1 MEEKEKNVLKQA
13 KKAQKVKTLASGKR
27 TSIVNEVLLVI
38 VPVIAI
44 AIVFSILFLSYN
56 AQNIIDEQAEY
67 SLQQETEDH
76 SEAIALQI
84 DKVLYKV
91 AGRLDLISKSTYK
104 TDEDISTAMEATDD
118 LLEYIPTGIY
128 GGTSD
133 GAYFDGT
140 HWVPDAD
147 YVPAERDWF
156 KDGKDSDEF
165 VSGAPYV
172 DAETGNLVVSFSR
185 KLTLADGRTG
195 AAACDYTLKSIVDT
209 VSAYKPLETGSSML
223 LDGDVILSYGDGSL
237 NGQNV
242 SDHTDDAFLTEIA
255 KAAGQNSTDPVNVKG
270 SDGKT
275 YSVAVATIP
284 GMDWTLV
291 SVVDKATVLHDF
303 YVFRGICFAIMVIM
317 IVLIAVLLAFFL
329 HRLISTPIG
338 RITKAA
344 DGIAN
349 GSFDVDLSFHST
361 NEIGFLADSLRKT
374 ITQLKDYQGYIDEL
388 SHAMHE
394 IADGNLTYD
403 LEREYKGQF
412 RELKDN
418 YEHLTVELNRTLRD
432 ISDAANQVD
441 SGADQVSSGA
451 QNLAQGST
459 EQASTMENLSTNMDD
474 ITGKIQ
480 NNANRSATAAELS
493 RAAGSAVVVSD
504 QKMKDLEGAME
515 EIKEKS
521 EKISSIIKTINDIAF
536 QTNILSLNASIEA
549 ARAGQAGK
557 GFAVVADEVGNL
569 AKRSSEAAKN
579 TESLIIESTQAV
591 ERGAKITQEA
601 MDAMATVSENTQ
613 KVQNIISDISED
625 SKLQSEGVQHVTEGL
640 DQISAV
646 VQTNSATSEQSAATS
661 EELASQAT
669 TMKNLIGRFNL
680 K

>member
-1 MEEKEKNVLKQA
+1 M
-13 KKAQKVKTLASGKR
+13 
-27 TSIVNEVLLVI
+27 
-38 VPVIAI
+38 
-44 AIVFSILFLSYN
+44 
-56 AQNIIDEQAEY
+56 
-67 SLQQETEDH
+67 
-76 SEAIALQI
+76 
-84 DKVLYKV
+84 
-91 AGRLDLISKSTYK
+91 
-104 TDEDISTAMEATDD
+104 
-118 LLEYIPTGIY
+118 
-128 GGTSD
+128 
-133 GAYFDGT
+133 
-140 HWVPDAD
+140 
-147 YVPAERDWF
+147 
-156 KDGKDSDEF
+156 
-165 VSGAPYV
+165 
-172 DAETGNLVVSFSR
+172 
-185 KLTLADGRTG
+185 
-195 AAACDYTLKSIVDT
+195 
-209 VSAYKPLETGSSML
+209 
-223 LDGDVILSYGDGSL
+223 ILSYGDGSL

-480 NNANRSATAAELS
+480 NNANRSAIAAELS